1 MFFSFPYAFLHA
13 NILLIS
19 QNYVF
24 GSLLLMC
31 CHSVCV
37 HFLVWSLICS
47 DQRHQASLYPH
58 ISKSGLLLQ
67 FCTVGLSA
75 KIFVL
80 QKMTCWQNLV
90 WDVFWKYWP
99 EELKTYFE
107 VNNVNEVDLT
117 AGYVIICMCPL
128 QTRFFQNECQNDRH
142 LKNWT
147 GIWKCLALKQLF
159 GVSGLTF
166 STAYCH
172 VL

>member
-1 MFFSFPYAFLHA
+1 MRRISDRHVYLVFPGMIFFKVCSLLTFLSTYWSTLFRCFQLCVFSFPYAFLHA

-80 QKMTCWQNLV
+80 QKMTLLTKFSLRCV
-90 WDVFWKYWP
+90 
-99 EELKTYFE
+99 LK
-107 VNNVNEVDLT
+107 
-117 AGYVIICMCPL
+117 I
-128 QTRFFQNECQNDRH
+128 
-142 LKNWT
+142 
-147 GIWKCLALKQLF
+147 LAWRTEDILWSQ
-159 GVSGLTF
+159 
-166 STAYCH
+166 
-172 VL
+172 

>member
-1 MFFSFPYAFLHA
+1 MFIWCFQVWFFFKVCSLLTFLSTYWSTLFRCFQLCFFFSFFPYAFLHA

-67 FCTVGLSA
+67 FCTVGISA

-80 QKMTCWQNLV
+80 QTMTLLTKFSLRCI
-90 WDVFWKYWP
+90 
-99 EELKTYFE
+99 LK
-107 VNNVNEVDLT
+107 
-117 AGYVIICMCPL
+117 I
-128 QTRFFQNECQNDRH
+128 
-142 LKNWT
+142 
-147 GIWKCLALKQLF
+147 LAWRTEDILWSQ
-159 GVSGLTF
+159 
-166 STAYCH
+166 
-172 VL
+172 